1 MIPKSGNRFSEK
13 IMLQSDAELVALPGE
28 TPRLRREGLRE
39 TSMAMVR
46 CLSAAAV
53 ERFATDPRGATAVE
67 YALVASGVALA
78 IAVTVMSLG
87 TVVTGL
93 YVRVAAVF

>member
-1 MIPKSGNRFSEK
+1 
-13 IMLQSDAELVALPGE
+13 
-28 TPRLRREGLRE
+28 
-39 TSMAMVR
+39 MAMVR

-53 ERFATDPRGATAVE
+53 ERFANDARGATAIE
-67 YALVASGVALA
+67 YALIASGVALA

-93 YVRVAAVF
+93 YVRVAAIF